1 MSATLQ
7 FFSSFH
13 IFLTL
18 LLSLQ
23 IACSSSWPATLD
35 KGQSSSVSDLDKLRK
50 QVERFAVGEGDEKV
64 YLQLEQLPR
73 NDLISDLDKLKKQAA
88 EDDSI
93 QVKIAFLFCRLD
105 YHYEENREMIARS
118 LTRNSPYY
126 KLPPDETIGFASNLI
141 KRGDKQL
148 LTVVM
153 TASEW
158 SDGALSEGIEDIL
171 YKVVMNDL
179 DSFLRNLVSL
189 PPSTRQAVYREIG
202 FALTEAKDKSKL
214 KSQLKSKSGDKDLGN
229 VAKEMLHAIT

>member
-1 MSATLQ
+1 MPDTLQ
-7 FFSSFH
+7 FISSFH

-23 IACSSSWPATLD
+23 IACSSSWPATLY
-35 KGQSSSVSDLDKLRK
+35 KSQSSSVSDLDKLRK
-50 QVERFAVGEGDEKV
+50 QVERFAVGEGNEKV

-126 KLPPDETIGFASNLI
+126 KLPPDETIGFASYLI

-148 LTVVM
+148 PVCPTKLTVIS
-153 TASEW
+153 A
-158 SDGALSEGIEDIL
+158 
-171 YKVVMNDL
+171 KVFLLKRLADFFRTPV
-179 DSFLRNLVSL
+179 DSWERIQ
-189 PPSTRQAVYREIG
+189 PQ
-202 FALTEAKDKSKL
+202 
-214 KSQLKSKSGDKDLGN
+214 
-229 VAKEMLHAIT
+229 